1 MTQQAELFR
10 KIEKLPSQY
19 LGQIIDFVGYLQNK
33 AQQEKLKPS
42 SVRDIE
48 LFEKYAEELNA
59 EAEDVL
65 SYQNM
70 YLDEVEK

>member
-1 MTQQAELFR
+1 MTQQAELMR
-10 KIEKLPSQY
+10 KIDKLPPQY
-19 LGQIIDFVGYLQNK
+19 IGEMIDFVGYLQHK
-33 AQQEKLKPS
+33 AQHEKLKPP
-42 SVRDIE
+42 SVRDCE

-70 YLDEVEK
+70 YLDEMEQ